1 MGIKVE
7 FNPDLALR
15 NIAEFKKGKR
25 KKAECIP
32 ENIKAGKVYDFL
44 KKEQRLFWLSDNK
57 FWGNG
62 QLPLCETSGKEKLSR
77 PLASI
82 KILEV
87 THFLEK
93 GDVWT
98 KGKYQVIEI
107 FDKNDPKI
115 HFEACKKLQKE

>member
-15 NIAEFKKGKR
+15 DISEFKNGNR
-25 KKAECIP
+25 KIEECIP
-32 ENIKAGKVYDFL
+32 ENLEVGKVYEFL
-44 KKEQRLFWLSDNK
+44 KSGQRLFYLSDSE

-62 QLPLCETSGKEKLSR
+62 QIPLCRTNGKEELSR
-77 PLASI
+77 PIASI

-93 GDVWT
+93 GEVWT
-98 KGKYQVIEI
+98 KGKYRVVEI
-107 FDKNDPKI
+107 FDENNPKI
-115 HFEACKKLQKE
+115 NFEALKRI

>member
-15 NIAEFKKGKR
+15 NISEYKTGNKKLE
-25 KKAECIP
+25 ECIP
-32 ENIKAGKVYDFL
+32 ENLEIGKIYDFL
-44 KKEQRLFWLSDNK
+44 KSGQRLFWLNNDK

-62 QLPLCETSGKEKLSR
+62 QIPLCETDGSEHLSR

-87 THFLEK
+87 THFLDNDGK
-93 GDVWT
+93 IQT
-98 KGKYQVIEI
+98 KGKYKVMDV
-107 FDKNDPKI
+107 FDINDKKI
-115 HFEACKKLQKE
+115 NFEACRRV